1 MSYQPTDTGT
11 PKLELNKSAL
21 ESLTLYAHGLLTLT
35 ELSQRL
41 ILEDISISHVTTQ
54 FTDKC
59 TSIQTGPKEN
69 DLYFH
74 LSRRS
79 GKTDERGFPIDDE
92 TCVVNL

>member
-11 PKLELNKSAL
+11 SNLELNKSAL

-41 ILEDISISHVTTQ
+41 VLEDISISHVSTQ

-79 GKTDERGFPIDDE
+79 GKTDERGFPLDDV